1 MFLLRSSAVPYHPAM
16 PDTPNL
22 RPATRDELM
31 QSLSF
36 ALRFNGRTRVRDADE
51 VMTHISPN
59 RR

>member
-1 MFLLRSSAVPYHPAM
+1 M

-51 VMTHISPN
+51 VMAHISPN